1 MWDMEKLEGTEY
13 LTPNEVAEA
22 RGANLNTVLKALRAG
37 RLRGRKALGRWLIL
51 PADAEQWE
59 PGTWGDAK
67 RMKKEKET
75 E

>member
-1 MWDMEKLEGTEY
+1 MWDMEKLEGIDY

-37 RLRGRKALGRWLIL
+37 RLRGRKSLGRWLIL
-51 PADAEQWE
+51 PADASAWE

-67 RMKKEKET
+67 RMKKEEGT
-75 E
+75 